1 MAAMEPQR
9 RAAQVH
15 GFHRPMLVLNPRSGS
30 ALAVREQLLAA
41 AGRYGVQLHEAETPA
56 ELVALARAAVA
67 DGADRPYPSAASA
80 YRLRA
85 AIGANREYWPWNV
98 TVTVSVGP
106 LRCLARMKSAS
117 PLRADSGS

>member
-1 MAAMEPQR
+1 MAPL
-9 RAAQVH
+9 
-15 GFHRPMLVLNPRSGS
+15 FC
-30 ALAVREQLLAA
+30 
-41 AGRYGVQLHEAETPA
+41 T
-56 ELVALARAAVA
+56 LVAGSDDLAEALVGDPRLEAWLVQPA
-67 DGADRPYPSAASA
+67 DPHRLRQRPGQRLASSIADPTG

-85 AIGANREYWPWNV
+85 AIGANREYCPWNV